1 MRAPVAPVHAHMGQQ
16 RDRLDGFAKPH
27 LVGQDPVEAP
37 LVERHQPVQPDVL
50 VLAERV
56 LQQRWNLAVGLPID
70 RTKKDY

>member
-37 LVERHQPVQPDVL
+37 LVERHQPVQSDVL
-50 VLAERV
+50 VLPERV
-56 LQQRWNLAVGLPID
+56 L
-70 RTKKDY
+70 